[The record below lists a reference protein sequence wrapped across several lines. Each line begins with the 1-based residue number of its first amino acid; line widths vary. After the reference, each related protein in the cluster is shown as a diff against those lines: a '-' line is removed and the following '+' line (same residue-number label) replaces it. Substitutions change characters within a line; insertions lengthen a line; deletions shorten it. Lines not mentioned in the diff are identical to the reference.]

1 MFSSPSRR
9 ADCRPGFDV
18 GAKAHTCLMARRM
31 TPAQARAALQKA
43 QRDQKRAVD
52 KYNRDARKHNASVKR
67 AVSAYNREVRN
78 YNTKAR
84 AHNRAVENQRRRLQ
98 QEVSRLNS
106 RPASTSFI
114 EYRISSA
121 ALVDAY
127 SRAEESL
134 AVNPGSSADEQF
146 LDLGSDEAANSVY
159 LANALDGDGDAA
171 DAFTEDELR
180 APSMRDE
187 LNHFGEDLVNRWVGA
202 LFALSPE
209 NPDAARHFCASAR
222 EVVVT
227 MLDTSAPDAEVKTAD
242 PDCQLTEAGAVTRRS
257 KVEYLLRRQGVTTSG
272 IADVVS
278 SDVDNLLSLFRTFN
292 DGTHGH
298 SGRFT
303 ITELSAIRTRVE
315 SAIRFV
321 HTIVTVP
328 ST

>member
-1 MFSSPSRR
+1 
-9 ADCRPGFDV
+9 
-18 GAKAHTCLMARRM
+18 MARRL

-43 QRDQKRAVD
+43 QRDQKRAID
-52 KYNRDARKHNASVKR
+52 NYNREARKHNASVKR
-67 AVSAYNREVRN
+67 AVNDYNREVRN

-84 AHNRAVENQRRRLQ
+84 AHNRSVENQRRRLQ
-98 QEVSRLNS
+98 QEISRLNS
-106 RPASTSFI
+106 RPASTTFT
-114 EYRISSA
+114 EYRTSTTA
-121 ALVDAY
+121 FVDVY
-127 SRAEESL
+127 SRAEVSL
-134 AVNPGSSADEQF
+134 AARPGSRADEQF
-146 LDLGSDEAANSVY
+146 LNLGSDEAANSVY
-159 LANALDGDGDAA
+159 LANALDGDGDSA

-187 LNHFGEDLVNRWVGA
+187 LSHFGDDLVDRWVGA
-202 LFALSPE
+202 LYALSPQ
-209 NPDAARHFCASAR
+209 NPDAARHFCTSAR

-242 PDCQLTEAGAVTRRS
+242 PNCQLTDAGAVTRRS
-257 KVEYLLRRQGVTTSG
+257 KIEYLLRRQGVENAG

-321 HTIVTVP
+321 HLVVTVP
-328 ST
+328 TA